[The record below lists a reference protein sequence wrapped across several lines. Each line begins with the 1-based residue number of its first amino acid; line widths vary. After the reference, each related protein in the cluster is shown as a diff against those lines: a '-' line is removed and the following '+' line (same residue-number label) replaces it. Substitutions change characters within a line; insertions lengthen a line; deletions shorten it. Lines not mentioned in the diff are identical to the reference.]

1 VLRKPVST
9 FHSNQKFKP
18 ITITRML
25 LCALFAAWTSST
37 SSQQAAPSPATTT
50 SAPAAAAAPSPA
62 AAPNTLPP
70 PPINGREI
78 FISERKGNC
87 TACHKV
93 PNDPGI
99 SSQSNIGP
107 ALQAVKAKFPDSA
120 KLRAAIADYATIKP
134 NTIMP
139 PYGKHRILTPEE
151 IDALVVYLESI

>member
-1 VLRKPVST
+1 
-9 FHSNQKFKP
+9 
-18 ITITRML
+18 ML
-25 LCALFAAWTSST
+25 LCALLAASASSA
-37 SSQQAAPSPATTT
+37 SSQQAAQPPATTT

-62 AAPNTLPP
+62 PTTPPP
-70 PPINGREI
+70 PPINGREV
-78 FISERKGNC
+78 FINERKGNC
-87 TACHKV
+87 VACHKT

-99 SSQSNIGP
+99 TSQSNIGP